1 MVDLRR
7 LQLHLGIA
15 VAQHEAQ
22 DAVGLAPGLAEDG
35 AVGFAQEFV
44 PALFVF
50 VDRGA
55 QFALGH
61 LEFCGGGFPRV
72 PVGAELRGFEQGVVE
87 EVLGGDHG
95 GILMVVVNLRT
106 CVQ

>member
-1 MVDLRR
+1 MVDLRG

-22 DAVGLAPGLAEDG
+22 HAVGLAARLAEHG
-35 AVGFAQEFV
+35 AVGLAQEFV
-44 PALFVF
+44 PALLVF

-61 LEFCGGGFPRV
+61 LELFGGGVPRV
-72 PVGAELRGFEQGVVE
+72 PVGAVLRGSEQGVVE
-87 EVLGGDHG
+87 GILGGDHG
-95 GILMVVVNLRT
+95 GTLMVVVNMRT
-106 CVQ
+106 SVQ